1 MRKIAV
7 SLALC
12 LLLAGCG
19 QTGVQP
25 EAEPAPEASQTPAVV
40 LPEEDWE
47 EALEP
52 EVPSGGLY
60 LLESVPVLDP
70 AAEEM
75 TWEDKGDYRQS
86 VLWSPNGS
94 YVAIARTTETEV
106 MVTVL
111 EPVKSAYWHMTMPDG
126 STIPE
131 GVALPEEDWGR
142 WTGNDTLLVTLGGVR
157 GGAEES
163 TYRCSIRA
171 ESGRLKGTST
181 EQTTKRLAGIYDFD
195 HDGVPEN
202 MELVTLLDPEV
213 EGRTGFYE
221 LQISR
226 KDGTRLWTESAH
238 RSHPGWTSIFACEID
253 GEDYLLRYNPGMW
266 QGWAVYHY
274 QLFALDSANP
284 GTERLLRESTV
295 VWDCNF
301 NMAGHQLHI
310 PALADF
316 LREVH
321 GYLDSSTLLMSTEN
335 GEFRTSGS
343 GAEFDD
349 GFLEQWRTS
358 EGDQA
363 LLEEALTAG
372 MVAAGIEQGIVPA
385 EE

>member
-25 EAEPAPEASQTPAVV
+25 EDETVPQAPQAPTVV

-47 EALEP
+47 EPTEP

-60 LLESVPVLDP
+60 LLESIPVLDP

-75 TWEDKGDYRQS
+75 IWEDKGDYRQS
-86 VLWSPNGS
+86 VLWSPSGS

-126 STIPE
+126 SNIPE
-131 GVALPEEDWGR
+131 GAFLPEENWGR

-157 GGAEES
+157 GGTEES
-163 TYRCSIRA
+163 TYRCEVRA
-171 ESGRLKGTST
+171 ESSRLKGTST
-181 EQTTKRLAGIYDFD
+181 EQVTKKLAGIYDFD
-195 HDGVPEN
+195 HDGIPEN

-213 EGRTGFYE
+213 EGRAEFYE
-221 LQISR
+221 LQISK
-226 KDGTRLWTESAH
+226 KDGTRLWTESAD
-238 RSHPGWTSIFACEID
+238 RSHPGWTSMFACRID
-253 GEDYLLRYNPGMW
+253 GEDYLLRYKPGMW

-274 QLFALDSANP
+274 RLFALDSANP

-301 NMAGHQLHI
+301 SMAGHQLHI

-316 LREVH
+316 LREVR
-321 GYLDSSTLLMSTEN
+321 GYLDSSTLLISTEK

-343 GAEFDD
+343 GADFDD
-349 GFLEQWRTS
+349 EFLELWQTA
-358 EGDQA
+358 EGDQV
-363 LLEEALTAG
+363 LLEELLSAWALASAT
-372 MVAAGIEQGIVPA
+372 EQGVVPA

>member
-1 MRKIAV
+1 MRKLAV

-19 QTGVQP
+19 QTGIQT
-25 EAEPAPEASQTPAVV
+25 ETETAPEAPQEPAVV

-47 EALEP
+47 EAPEP

-60 LLESVPVLDP
+60 LLDSVPVLDP
-70 AAEEM
+70 SAEELA
-75 TWEDKGDYRQS
+75 WEDKVDYRQS
-86 VLWSPNGS
+86 VLWSPSGS

-126 STIPE
+126 SNIPE
-131 GVALPEEDWGR
+131 GAFLPEEDWGR

-157 GGAEES
+157 GGTEES
-163 TYRCSIRA
+163 TYRCEIRA
-171 ESGRLKGTST
+171 ESSRLKGTST
-181 EQTTKRLAGIYDFD
+181 EQTTKKLAGIYDFD
-195 HDGVPEN
+195 HDGIPEN

-221 LQISR
+221 LQITP

-253 GEDYLLRYNPGMW
+253 GEDYLLRYKPEMW
-266 QGWAVYHY
+266 QGWAEYHY

-295 VWDCNF
+295 VWDGNF
-301 NMAGHQLHI
+301 NMPGHQLNV
-310 PALADF
+310 PALAGF

-349 GFLEQWRTS
+349 GFLELWQMA
-358 EGDQA
+358 EGDPA
-363 LLEEALTAG
+363 LLEDGLTAWAL
-372 MVAAGIEQGIVPA
+372 AAAIEQGAAPA

>member
-1 MRKIAV
+1 
-7 SLALC
+7 
-12 LLLAGCG
+12 
-19 QTGVQP
+19 
-25 EAEPAPEASQTPAVV
+25 
-40 LPEEDWE
+40 
-47 EALEP
+47 
-52 EVPSGGLY
+52 
-60 LLESVPVLDP
+60 
-70 AAEEM
+70 
-75 TWEDKGDYRQS
+75 
-86 VLWSPNGS
+86 
-94 YVAIARTTETEV
+94 
-106 MVTVL
+106 
-111 EPVKSAYWHMTMPDG
+111 MP
-126 STIPE
+126 PE
-131 GVALPEEDWGR
+131 GETVQVLAAAPVARVEGETLP
-142 WTGNDTLLVTLGGVR
+142 
-157 GGAEES
+157 
-163 TYRCSIRA
+163 
-171 ESGRLKGTST
+171 GT
-181 EQTTKRLAGIYDFD
+181 YDFD

-301 NMAGHQLHI
+301 NIAGHQLHI

>member
-157 GGAEES
+157 GGAEER

-171 ESGRLKGTST
+171 ES
-181 EQTTKRLAGIYDFD
+181 
-195 HDGVPEN
+195 
-202 MELVTLLDPEV
+202 
-213 EGRTGFYE
+213 
-221 LQISR
+221 
-226 KDGTRLWTESAH
+226 
-238 RSHPGWTSIFACEID
+238 
-253 GEDYLLRYNPGMW
+253 
-266 QGWAVYHY
+266 
-274 QLFALDSANP
+274 
-284 GTERLLRESTV
+284 
-295 VWDCNF
+295 
-301 NMAGHQLHI
+301 
-310 PALADF
+310 
-316 LREVH
+316 
-321 GYLDSSTLLMSTEN
+321 
-335 GEFRTSGS
+335 
-343 GAEFDD
+343 
-349 GFLEQWRTS
+349 
-358 EGDQA
+358 
-363 LLEEALTAG
+363 
-372 MVAAGIEQGIVPA
+372 
-385 EE
+385 

>member
-25 EAEPAPEASQTPAVV
+25 EAETVPEAPQEPAMV
-40 LPEEDWE
+40 LPEENWE
-47 EALEP
+47 ELPEP

-60 LLESVPVLDP
+60 LLESIPVLDP

-75 TWEDKGDYRQS
+75 TWEDKGDYCQS

-111 EPVKSAYWHMTMPDG
+111 EPVKSAYWHMTTPDG
-126 STIPE
+126 SNIPE
-131 GVALPEEDWGR
+131 GAFLPEEDWGR

-157 GGAEES
+157 GGTEENV
-163 TYRCSIRA
+163 YRCSISM
-171 ESGRLKGTST
+171 ESGHLKGSST
-181 EQTTKRLAGIYDFD
+181 EQTTKKLAGSYDFD
-195 HDGVPEN
+195 HDGVPET
-202 MELVTLLDPEV
+202 MALVTLLDPEV

-221 LQISR
+221 LQISK

-238 RSHPGWTSIFACEID
+238 RSHPGWISIFACEIA
-253 GEDYLLRYNPGMW
+253 GEDYLLRYQPEMW
-266 QGWAVYHY
+266 QGWAEYHY
-274 QLFALDSANP
+274 QLFSLDGANP
-284 GTERLLRESTV
+284 GTERLLRESRV

-301 NMAGHQLHI
+301 AMDGHQLNI
-310 PALADF
+310 PALAGF
-316 LREVH
+316 LSEVH

-335 GEFRTSGS
+335 GDFRTSGI
-343 GAEFDD
+343 GANFDD
-349 GFLEQWRTS
+349 GFLEQWQTA
-358 EGDQA
+358 EGDPA
-363 LLEEALTAG
+363 LLEELLAAWALAS
-372 MVAAGIEQGIVPA
+372 GIEQGVIPA

>member
-1 MRKIAV
+1 MRKLAV

-19 QTGVQP
+19 QTGAQP
-25 EAEPAPEASQTPAVV
+25 ETETVPEAPQEPAVV

-47 EALEP
+47 EPPEP

-60 LLESVPVLDP
+60 LLESVPVLDT

-126 STIPE
+126 SNIPE
-131 GVALPEEDWGR
+131 GAFLPEEDWGR

-157 GGAEES
+157 GGTEES
-163 TYRCSIRA
+163 TYRCEIRA
-171 ESGRLKGTST
+171 ESSRLKGSST

-195 HDGVPEN
+195 HDGVTEN
-202 MELVTLLDPEV
+202 MALVTLLDPEV
-213 EGRTGFYE
+213 EDCAGFYE

-238 RSHPGWTSIFACEID
+238 WSHAGWVSIFACEID
-253 GEDYLLRYNPGMW
+253 GEDYLLRYKPEMW
-266 QGWAVYHY
+266 QGWAEYHY
-274 QLFALDSANP
+274 QIFSMDGANP

-301 NMAGHQLHI
+301 AMDGHQLNI
-310 PALADF
+310 PALAGF

-343 GAEFDD
+343 GADFDD
-349 GFLEQWRTS
+349 GFLEQWRAS
-358 EGDQA
+358 EGDPA
-363 LLEEALTAG
+363 LLEEALTAWAL
-372 MVAAGIEQGIVPA
+372 AAAIEQGVIPA